1 MKTYYIK
8 YEINGKK
15 YTHVKTAKTRAD
27 AEAHLMDCSKKA
39 KITEEVSDK

>member
-8 YEINGKK
+8 YKINGKE
-15 YTHVKTAKTRAD
+15 YTHVKTAMSRAD

-39 KITEEVSDK
+39 KIIKEVSDK